1 MTPVII
7 MSRVSTRRQETD
19 RQVSDLT
26 AAALAKGWEVVEVI
40 EEKVSG
46 RKDEKDRPDLQRARE
61 LVAAGRVKK
70 VMVHEISR
78 LSRKNSVLHK
88 FVEDMADAGVSV
100 YWHAQKQET
109 LMEDG
114 KRDPMAAMMLAFMSE
129 QARRES
135 EQTSERILSGLEN
148 ARRNGKVLGRR
159 EGVTEP
165 VEKFLSKHRDVT
177 AIIQRRPSSSVREL
191 AARTKKS
198 TATIAKIK
206 RILRAA

>member
-1 MTPVII
+1 MTNEELIRAV
-7 MSRVSTRRQETD
+7 E
-19 RQVSDLT
+19 LT
-26 AAALAKGWEVVEVI
+26 AAFLLERGDKSSLPAFA
-40 EEKVSG
+40 
-46 RKDEKDRPDLQRARE
+46 
-61 LVAAGRVKK
+61 
-70 VMVHEISR
+70 
-78 LSRKNSVLHK
+78 K
-88 FVEDMADAGVSV
+88 FVTEFLL
-100 YWHAQKQET
+100 KQN
-109 LMEDG
+109 
-114 KRDPMAAMMLAFMSE
+114 PSP
-129 QARRES
+129 ES
-135 EQTSERILSGLEN
+135 EAGEVCDGVCFECGALGLVHRHHVVPRILKGTKTVDLCEMHHGIVHGLDMTNHGNLIRKGLEN